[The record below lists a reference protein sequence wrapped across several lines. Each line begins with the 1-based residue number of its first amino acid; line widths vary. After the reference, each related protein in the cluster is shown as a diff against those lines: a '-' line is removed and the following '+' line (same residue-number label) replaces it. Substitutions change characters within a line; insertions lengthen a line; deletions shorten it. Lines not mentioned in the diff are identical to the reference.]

1 MTICYPPSNCRV
13 SIKYLKT
20 HQAMQYKNKL
30 SIQKLYFSEAMI
42 ILKYLMFRKDKIIKY
57 IYPKSK
63 MAKTTMN
70 VS

>member
-1 MTICYPPSNCRV
+1 
-13 SIKYLKT
+13 
-20 HQAMQYKNKL
+20 MQYKNKL

-57 IYPKSK
+57 MSPKSK